1 MITIEMKIE
10 LFSKMVKDKALSEPK
25 RKLEELNIKHAQILD
40 DMESGCE
47 RSRSKYLLGIQHKAL
62 ERKSKV
68 IAKTHSEAQNRILKK
83 KSDLFHSLKESLV
96 DEVKKA
102 VDSEQYGAYFKE
114 KLSLALKNFDDLEA
128 LVIGVHSNDMKY
140 LPEGISAE
148 TNDAL
153 LGGFYIIKGGNEK
166 YDFTLDSEVNALDDF
181 LGCMMNTL
189 YETTGEVCE
198 DEG

>member
-1 MITIEMKIE
+1 M
-10 LFSKMVKDKALSEPK
+10 FSKMVKEKALTEPR

-47 RSRSKYLLGIQHKAL
+47 ASRSEYLLEIQHKAL

-83 KSDLFHSLKESLV
+83 KSALFISLKESLV

-102 VDSEQYGAYFKE
+102 VDSEQYEAYFKE
-114 KLSLALKNFDDLEA
+114 KLQVALKNFDDLED
-128 LVIGVHSNDMKY
+128 LVIGVRLKDEKY
-140 LPEGISAE
+140 LPEGTSAQ
-148 TNDAL
+148 TNDGL

-166 YDFTLDSEVNALDDF
+166 YDFTLDSEVDALDDY
-181 LGCMMNTL
+181 LGCMLNTL
-189 YETTGEVCE
+189 YETTGEACE

>member
-1 MITIEMKIE
+1 MKIE
-10 LFSKMVKDKALSEPK
+10 LFSKMVKEKALSEPK

-47 RSRSKYLLGIQHKAL
+47 ASRSEYLLGIQHKAL

-83 KSDLFHSLKESLV
+83 KSALFVSLKESLL

-102 VDSEQYGAYFKE
+102 VDSELYESYFKE
-114 KLSLALKNFDDLEA
+114 KLDIALKSFENFED
-128 LVIGVHSNDMKY
+128 LVIGVRIIDEKY
-140 LPEGISAE
+140 LPEGTSIE
-148 TNDAL
+148 TNEGL
-153 LGGFYIIKGGNEK
+153 IGGFYILKDGSEK
-166 YDFTLDSEVNALDDF
+166 YDFTLDSEVDALDDY
-181 LGCMMNTL
+181 LGCMLNTL
-189 YETTGEVCE
+189 YETTGEACE

>member
-1 MITIEMKIE
+1 MKIE
-10 LFSKMVKDKALSEPK
+10 LFSKMVKEKALSEPK

-47 RSRSKYLLGIQHKAL
+47 ASRSEYLLGIQDKAM

-83 KSDLFHSLKESLV
+83 KSALFLSLKESLL

-102 VDSEQYGAYFKE
+102 VSSEQYEAYFKD
-114 KLSLALKNFDDLEA
+114 KLAVALKNFEDLEE
-128 LVIGVHSNDMKY
+128 LVIGVNPNDAKY
-140 LPEGISAE
+140 LPEGISTQTDE
-148 TNDAL
+148 GL
-153 LGGFYIIKGGNEK
+153 IGGFYILKGGSEK
-166 YDFTLDSEVNALDDF
+166 YDFTLDSEVDALDDY
-181 LGCMMNTL
+181 LGCMLNTL
-189 YETTGEVCE
+189 YETTGEACE